1 MKKIIAI
8 ILAAGL
14 ILGFIKYREDNRPK
28 ETENNEIQV
37 ENEIDQEPSQDLST
51 KKDLSTESENS
62 PKESID
68 TSSVDSLKETG
79 IEYVKNNDYQQLSE
93 DEKSEIYSL
102 VKGAISQMGYN
113 PDDLSYQELENIYN
127 DCQTYMIENNVDAD
141 NLSLIDQ
148 AKLYNILQS
157 HMKNK

>member
-14 ILGFIKYREDNRPK
+14 ILGFIKCREDNRP
-28 ETENNEIQV
+28 EGTENYEIQV
-37 ENEIDQEPSQDLST
+37 EDEIDQEPSQ
-51 KKDLSTESENS
+51 DLSTESENS

-127 DCQTYMIENNVDAD
+127 DCQDYMIKNNVDAD
-141 NLSLIDQ
+141 NLSLVDQ

-157 HMKNK
+157 HMNNK